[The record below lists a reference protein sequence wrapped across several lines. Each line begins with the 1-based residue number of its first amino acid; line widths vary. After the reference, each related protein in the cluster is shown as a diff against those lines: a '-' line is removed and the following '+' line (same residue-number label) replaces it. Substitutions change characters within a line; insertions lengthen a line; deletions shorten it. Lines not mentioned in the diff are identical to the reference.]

1 MSNKKPQEQVKEFT
15 NEKVKDF
22 YTTQAKRLDDQHK
35 MVMASLD
42 LVGDIHAQVSV
53 IQKEL
58 YKINEL
64 TAKYMHLLQ
73 GKK

>member
-1 MSNKKPQEQVKEFT
+1 MSNKKPQQQVTEFT
-15 NEKVKDF
+15 NEKVQDF